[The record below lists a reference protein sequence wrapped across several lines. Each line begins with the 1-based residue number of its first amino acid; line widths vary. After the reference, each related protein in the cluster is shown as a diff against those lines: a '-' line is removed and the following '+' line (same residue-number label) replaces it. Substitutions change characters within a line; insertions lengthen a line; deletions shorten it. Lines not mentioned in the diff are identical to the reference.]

1 MKLTVWI
8 AEQNSDSACYNIV
21 GKTKKEVLHKVA
33 VHGGK
38 FEAPV
43 KVVINYKDAFDLFER
58 LTDEDGGRH
67 IYL

>member
-8 AEQNSDSACYNIV
+8 AEQNSDSTCYNIV
-21 GKTKKEVLHKVA
+21 GKTKKEVLHRVA
-33 VHGGK
+33 NHGGA

-43 KVVINYKDAFDLFER
+43 KVVIEYKDAFDLFER
-58 LTDEDGGRH
+58 LTDEGGGRH